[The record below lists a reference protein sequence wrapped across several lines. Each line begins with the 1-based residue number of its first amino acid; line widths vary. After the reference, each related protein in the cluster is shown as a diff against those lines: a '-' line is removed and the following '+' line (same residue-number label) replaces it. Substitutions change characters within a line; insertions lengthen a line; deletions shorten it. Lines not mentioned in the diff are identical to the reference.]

1 METIKLDLDKKD
13 IRKRRPKIGIDNLRY
28 GKIVICT
35 DADTDGY
42 SICAQ
47 LINFF
52 YKYWPE
58 IIQHNKLEI
67 CNTPILQAKNSKTS
81 LDFYSIDD
89 YNKWESKQKD
99 LKKWKIA
106 YKKGLAALDDKSYK
120 KILHEPDIVIVDEDY
135 LTETTLIEWFHK
147 DKEFRDIRKEKIK

>member
-1 METIKLDLDKKD
+1 MEGIKLDLNKAD
-13 IRKRRPKIGIDNLRY
+13 IRRRRPIVSNALRY
-28 GKIVICT
+28 GTIVICT

-58 IIQHNKLEI
+58 LVQHNKINI
-67 CNTPILQAKNSKTS
+67 CNTPILQAKYGKNT
-81 LDFYSIDD
+81 LDFYSIEE
-89 YNKWESKQKD
+89 YKQWEKQENN
-99 LKKWKIA
+99 LSKWKVA

-120 KILHEPDIVIVDEDY
+120 KILHEPNITIIDEDY
-135 LTETTLIEWFHK
+135 ISEKTLIEWFHK
-147 DKEFRDIRKEKIK
+147 DKEYRTKRKEKIK